1 MLGSKQYNTPQSN
14 TTNRSYSSGGEEISA
29 EKIFLLKHRINVLEF
44 FFLGNDRRP
53 KREKKRKA
61 DSLAHL
67 FNDDREASFLVNRSE
82 TKCGPALRQ
91 NVDLP

>member
-44 FFLGNDRRP
+44 FF
-53 KREKKRKA
+53 
-61 DSLAHL
+61 
-67 FNDDREASFLVNRSE
+67 
-82 TKCGPALRQ
+82 
-91 NVDLP
+91 